1 MDAMTMPTGRRDAYE
16 VLTAPI
22 VVLVGHFGSGKSEIA
37 LNLAFGMRE
46 RGRDVSLVDLDVV
59 KPYFRCR
66 LAREELRSKGI
77 QLVAPEGD
85 RFYADLP
92 IIVPQVR
99 GALSR
104 ADNENARVIVDAGG
118 DDLGARA
125 FGAMSDLVDPTR
137 AELLFVVNT
146 RRPFAG
152 DQAGLLTML
161 REVEAAARARV
172 TGLVANTHL
181 MEETTPEIVRSGLAA
196 ARELSGA
203 TGIPVRFCAVLRRL
217 VDSLGGVD
225 CPLLPIDRH
234 VLPPEKRSRRGPI
247 GRPMGI

>member
-1 MDAMTMPTGRRDAYE
+1 MDAMSMPAGRRDAIE
-16 VLTAPI
+16 ILTAPI

-46 RGRDVSLVDLDVV
+46 RGHDVSVVDLDVV
-59 KPYFRCR
+59 KPYFRVR
-66 LAREELRSKGI
+66 LARAELQAKGI
-77 QLVAPEGD
+77 HLIVPDDE

-92 IIVPQVR
+92 IILPQVR
-99 GALSR
+99 GALAR
-104 ADNENARVIVDAGG
+104 TDNENARVIVDAGG
-118 DDLGARA
+118 DDQGARA
-125 FGAMSDLVDPTR
+125 FGAMADLVDPAR

-146 RRPFAG
+146 RRPFAE
-152 DQAGLLTML
+152 DQAGLLGML
-161 REVEAAARARV
+161 RDVQATARIPV

-196 ARELSGA
+196 ARELSA
-203 TGIPVRFCAVLRRL
+203 STGIPVRFMAVLRRL
-217 VDSLGGVD
+217 GDSVGDVD

-234 VLPPEKRSRRGPI
+234 VLPPEKRPRRGPI

>member
-1 MDAMTMPTGRRDAYE
+1 MDAMTTPIGRRDAYE

-46 RGRDVSLVDLDVV
+46 RGRDVSVVDLDVV
-59 KPYFRCR
+59 KPYFRVR
-66 LAREELRSKGI
+66 LAREELQSKGI
-77 QLVAPEGD
+77 TLIAPEDD

-104 ADNENARVIVDAGG
+104 ADNANARVIVDAGG
-118 DDLGARA
+118 DDLGAKA
-125 FGAMSDLVDPTR
+125 FGAMSDLVDPAR
-137 AELLFVVNT
+137 ADLLFVVNT

-152 DQAGLLTML
+152 DQAGLTSML
-161 REVEAAARARV
+161 REVEAAAHATV

-181 MEETTPEIVRSGLAA
+181 MEETTPEIVRSGLTA
-196 ARELSGA
+196 ARELSA
-203 TGIPVRFCAVLRRL
+203 TTGIPVRFCAVLRRL
-217 VDSLGGVD
+217 ADSVRELD

-234 VLPPEKRSRRGPI
+234 VLPPEKRPRRGPV
-247 GRPMGI
+247 GRPRGI